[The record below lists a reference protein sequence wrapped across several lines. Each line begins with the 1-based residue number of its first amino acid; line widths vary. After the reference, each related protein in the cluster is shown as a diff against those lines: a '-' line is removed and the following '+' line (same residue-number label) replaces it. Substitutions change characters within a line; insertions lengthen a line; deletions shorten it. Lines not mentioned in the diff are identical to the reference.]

1 MTSNGLTI
9 LAGLELAPELTDRLV
24 AAFPQH
30 QVVIKNHDE
39 VMDHLA
45 IADVLLAW
53 GLPAERTAEATR
65 LKWLQTV
72 SAGVDRVDQRALNE
86 RGILLTNSSGIHATN
101 IAEHVLSLMFAFAR
115 RLPDH
120 FESQRQSVWN
130 RTGQPAIAGSPSV
143 FELAGQTLFVVGMG
157 HIGESLAKKA
167 KGLDMHVVGAVRRAD
182 KARSNYADEVIL
194 QSELKTRIGEADH
207 VAICMP
213 LTNDTRGMFDATMIA
228 AMKDGSFLYNIG
240 RGAIV
245 DQKALYEQLAS
256 GRLGGAGL
264 DVTTPEPLPSDD
276 PLWKLGNVIITPH
289 VSGGSPKLWDR
300 GVALWIENIRRY
312 TNGEPLLNLVDLDA
326 GY

>member
-1 MTSNGLTI
+1 MTSTPLTI
-9 LAGLELAPELTDRLV
+9 LAGLELEPALTQRLV

-30 QVVIKNHDE
+30 HVIIKTHDE

-53 GLPAERTAEATR
+53 GLPADRTAEATK

-72 SAGVDRVDQRALNE
+72 SAGVDRVDQQTLKE

-120 FESQRQSVWN
+120 FGSQRQHVWN
-130 RTGQPAIAGSPSV
+130 RTGEPAIAGSPPV

-157 HIGESLAKKA
+157 HIGEAVARKA
-167 KGLDMHVVGAVRRAD
+167 KGLDMRVVGAVRRAD
-182 KARSNYADEVIL
+182 KTRATYADEVIM
-194 QSELKTRIGEADH
+194 QSALRSRIGEADH

-213 LTNDTRGMFDATMIA
+213 LTNDTRGMFDATMLA
-228 AMKDGSFLYNIG
+228 AMKEGSFLYNIG

-245 DQKALYEQLAS
+245 DQEALYEQLAS

-264 DVTTPEPLPSDD
+264 DVTSPEPLPSDN
-276 PLWKLGNVIITPH
+276 PLWAFGNVIITPH
-289 VSGGSPKLWDR
+289 VSGGSPKLWER
-300 GVALWIENIRRY
+300 GVDLWIENIRRY